1 MGRVGN
7 LRRRKAPARSEG
19 GDGEAEGDC
28 SGSGGAGIGTSY
40 GHHGHGHHDFPLH
53 GDDTKGISQVEEVED
68 DDDDDAEADI
78 FGGIG
83 QYFSWTFSIVS
94 GLCGVAVLCNLPA
107 VAALLDGL
115 PVQLKVGDT
124 VWFEFNA

>member
-68 DDDDDAEADI
+68 DDDDDAEVRCAKQNGQAIWAGISAQLAPLPYRSFDI
-78 FGGIG
+78 
-83 QYFSWTFSIVS
+83 
-94 GLCGVAVLCNLPA
+94 
-107 VAALLDGL
+107 
-115 PVQLKVGDT
+115 
-124 VWFEFNA
+124 